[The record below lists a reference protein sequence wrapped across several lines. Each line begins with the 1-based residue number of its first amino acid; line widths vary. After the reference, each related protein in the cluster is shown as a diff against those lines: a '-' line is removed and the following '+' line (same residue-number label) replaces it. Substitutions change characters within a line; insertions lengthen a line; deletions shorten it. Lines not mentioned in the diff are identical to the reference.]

1 MKVLTIK
8 EPFATLIKNKVKYI
22 ETRSWKTNYRGELY
36 IHSSQKKFGKEI
48 LSHID
53 LINLIKNEEMH
64 YGNIIC
70 KCNLVDYIYMDEEF
84 LNKIKNNKQEYICGY
99 YELGRYAW
107 VLEDIQIIKPIPVK
121 GKLNIWNY
129 DINKE
134 EYYDNI

>member
-1 MKVLTIK
+1 MNGTKK
-8 EPFATLIKNKVKYI
+8 I

-70 KCNLVDYIYMDEEF
+70 KCNLVDCIYMDEEF

>member
-1 MKVLTIK
+1 
-8 EPFATLIKNKVKYI
+8 
-22 ETRSWKTNYRGELY
+22 
-36 IHSSQKKFGKEI
+36 
-48 LSHID
+48 
-53 LINLIKNEEMH
+53 MH

-70 KCNLVDYIYMDEEF
+70 KCNLVDCIYMDEEF

-107 VLEDIQIIKPIPVK
+107 VLENIQIIKPIPVK

-134 EYYDNI
+134 SK